1 MCFFFACLRSGYFF
15 SNVTSVSGLS
25 ILDCPFCCF
34 KCLIVLYLIGFSMG
48 TLSIE
53 GYNTEYRGF
62 LPTND
67 TSKLELIFCCR
78 EDPNSTLSQTLPLT
92 YPFILLKVPVIQKKS
107 TTKKNKKQNKT
118 KKKKKN
124 KAKKKKKD
132 KTKQNKITKRDEIQ
146 NKRNRRKNTITSK
159 TNGI

>member
-1 MCFFFACLRSGYFF
+1 
-15 SNVTSVSGLS
+15 
-25 ILDCPFCCF
+25 
-34 KCLIVLYLIGFSMG
+34 MG

-78 EDPNSTLSQTLPLT
+78 EDPISTLSQTLPLT

-107 TTKKNKKQNKT
+107 TTTKQKT
-118 KKKKKN
+118 KN
-124 KAKKKKKD
+124 
-132 KTKQNKITKRDEIQ
+132 KTKQNKKH
-146 NKRNRRKNTITSK
+146 SK
-159 TNGI
+159 K

>member
-1 MCFFFACLRSGYFF
+1 
-15 SNVTSVSGLS
+15 
-25 ILDCPFCCF
+25 
-34 KCLIVLYLIGFSMG
+34 MG
-48 TLSIE
+48 TLSID

-67 TSKLELIFCCR
+67 IRKLELTFCCR

-118 KKKKKN
+118 KKTKKTKQKNKKN
-124 KAKKKKKD
+124 
-132 KTKQNKITKRDEIQ
+132 KTKQNKIT
-146 NKRNRRKNTITSK
+146 
-159 TNGI
+159 

>member
-1 MCFFFACLRSGYFF
+1 
-15 SNVTSVSGLS
+15 
-25 ILDCPFCCF
+25 
-34 KCLIVLYLIGFSMG
+34 MG
-48 TLSIE
+48 TLSID

-67 TSKLELIFCCR
+67 ISKLELIFCCR

-118 KKKKKN
+118 KQKNKKKQS
-124 KAKKKKKD
+124 KKKPKRP
-132 KTKQNKITKRDEIQ
+132 KQNKTKSHKWMKFKTKETAEKIQ
-146 NKRNRRKNTITSK
+146 SRA
-159 TNGI
+159 

>member
-1 MCFFFACLRSGYFF
+1 
-15 SNVTSVSGLS
+15 
-25 ILDCPFCCF
+25 
-34 KCLIVLYLIGFSMG
+34 MG

-107 TTKKNKKQNKT
+107 T
-118 KKKKKN
+118 KKKKK
-124 KAKKKKKD
+124 KTKQKKKKP
-132 KTKQNKITKRDEIQ
+132 KQNKIT
-146 NKRNRRKNTITSK
+146 
-159 TNGI
+159 

>member
-1 MCFFFACLRSGYFF
+1 
-15 SNVTSVSGLS
+15 
-25 ILDCPFCCF
+25 
-34 KCLIVLYLIGFSMG
+34 MG

-92 YPFILLKVPVIQKKS
+92 YPFILLKVPVIKKKS
-107 TTKKNKKQNKT
+107 TNKTKQKTKQKKKKYQNKT
-118 KKKKKN
+118 KSHKWMKF
-124 KAKKKKKD
+124 KAKE
-132 KTKQNKITKRDEIQ
+132 TAEKIQSRA
-146 NKRNRRKNTITSK
+146 
-159 TNGI
+159 